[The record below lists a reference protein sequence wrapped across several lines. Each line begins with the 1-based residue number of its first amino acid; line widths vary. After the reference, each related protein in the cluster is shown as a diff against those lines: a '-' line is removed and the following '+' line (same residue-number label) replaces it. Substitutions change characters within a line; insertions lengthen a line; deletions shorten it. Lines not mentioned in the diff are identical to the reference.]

1 MKYEAIE
8 QCSHTFAVK
17 KMCKVLGVNASNYYR
32 WRRNR
37 KKNEANVKREL
48 ELVIKIEKIFKESDR
63 TYGYRA
69 IHACLKRENIDIS
82 EYKVRKIMR
91 ENGLYP
97 ETMTKYRPTHDGKG
111 DGKYQEDRIKQN
123 FKVNEKNKVWAGDI
137 TYIKTKIGCVYL
149 AVVLDLYNR
158 EVIGYAM
165 SKKIDTELT
174 KQALANA
181 VGRQGVKR
189 GLIFHSDRGSQYVSK
204 GYQKMLEENG
214 IQSSM
219 GRPGCPY
226 DNSCAESFFATLKK
240 ERIYRRNYDTME
252 AVRQDMFRYIELF
265 YNRKRL
271 HSVLG
276 YMSPVE
282 YRLKY
287 DAGKVA

>member
-8 QCSHTFAVK
+8 QYSQIFPIK
-17 KMCKVLGVNASNYYR
+17 KMCKVLGINVSNYYR
-32 WRRNR
+32 WKRNR
-37 KKNEANVKREL
+37 KKNELKVRKEL
-48 ELVIKIEKIFKESDR
+48 EFVIKIEKIFKESDK

-69 IHACLKRENIDIS
+69 IHASMKRENIDIS

-91 ENGLYP
+91 ENGMYP
-97 ETMTKYRPTHDGKG
+97 ETMTKYRPARSGKI
-111 DGKYQEDRIKQN
+111 DGKYQADRIKQN
-123 FKVNEKNKVWAGDI
+123 FKVHEKNKVWVGDI
-137 TYIKTKIGCVYL
+137 TYIKTQIGWIYL

-165 SKKIDTELT
+165 GKKIDAELT

-181 VGRQGVKR
+181 MGRQGVKE

-204 GYQKMLEENG
+204 GYQKMLEDNG
-214 IQSSM
+214 IKSSM
-219 GRPGCPY
+219 SRPGCPY

-252 AVRQDMFRYIELF
+252 EVRQDMFRYIELF

-271 HSVLG
+271 HSALG

-287 DAGKVA
+287 DVEKVA

>member
-8 QCSHTFAVK
+8 QYSKKFTVK
-17 KMCKVLGVNASNYYR
+17 KMCKVLEINSSNYYK
-32 WRRNR
+32 WKRNR
-37 KKNEANVKREL
+37 KKNEEKVKKEL
-48 ELVIKIEKIFKESDR
+48 ELVIKIEKIFNESDK
-63 TYGYRA
+63 TYGYRSIQA
-69 IHACLKRENIDIS
+69 SLKKENIEIS

-97 ETMTKYRPTHDGKG
+97 ETMTKYTPTRNDKT
-111 DGKYQEDRIKQN
+111 DGKYQENIIKQN
-123 FKVNEKNKVWAGDI
+123 FKVTEKNQVWVGDI
-137 TYIKTKIGCVYL
+137 TYIKTKIGWVYL
-149 AVVLDLYNR
+149 SVVIDLYNR
-158 EVIGYAM
+158 EVIGYAL

-181 VGRQGVKR
+181 IGRQGVKE
-189 GLIFHSDRGSQYVSK
+189 GMIFHSDRGSQYVSK
-204 GYQKMLEENG
+204 GYQKMLSENG
-214 IQSSM
+214 MISSM
-219 GRPGCPY
+219 SRPGCPY

-240 ERIYRRNYDTME
+240 ERIYRRNYVTME
-252 AVRQDMFRYIELF
+252 EVRQDMFRYIELF

-287 DAGKVA
+287 DAEKVA